1 MNKTIAAPGLS
12 SMLAFAAGPAHAS
25 GSPIGDE
32 LGFFVA
38 WMALAAVLF
47 AASLVLAIR
56 RARWRGARSGWLH
69 LGGAV
74 LTLPVG
80 AMLSLALFST
90 RFGTSLSTIGSILAA
105 TLLPTLALWL
115 AYLAA
120 MHFDDQRE
128 ANRAW
133 KSTR

>member
-1 MNKTIAAPGLS
+1 MTKAMAAPGLAW
-12 SMLAFAAGPAHAS
+12 MLAFAAGPAQAS

-38 WMALAAVLF
+38 WMGLAALLF

-56 RARWRGARSGWLH
+56 RARRRGARSGWLH

-90 RFGTSLSTIGSILAA
+90 RFGASLSTIGSILAA

-120 MHFDDQRE
+120 MHSDDQRE
-128 ANRAW
+128 GNRAW